1 MPMQTVIRRAEK
13 GEADVLALLNGDVQA
28 IHASA
33 VPWLFKAPGPETFPE
48 REFAFLLEVE
58 DNLLFIAEVDGAPAG
73 YAFAEIMRRPES
85 AFCNAYDLVHLHHI
99 SVRPAHRRHG
109 VGTALLAAVRAA
121 ADERNIKLIEIGVW
135 NFNEAA
141 RDFFRRHGFAART
154 ETLWNR

>member
-1 MPMQTVIRRAEK
+1 MPTVIRRAEK
-13 GEADVLALLNGDVQA
+13 GDADVLASLNTDVQA
-28 IHASA
+28 IHAAA

-58 DNLLFIAEVDGAPAG
+58 DNLLFIAEVDGAPTG
-73 YAFAEIMRRPES
+73 YAFAEVMRRPES

-99 SVRPAHRRHG
+99 SVRPAHRQHG

-121 ADERNIKLIEIGVW
+121 AGERDIKLIEIGVW
-135 NFNEAA
+135 SFNETA
-141 RDFFRRHGFAART
+141 RAFFRRHGFAPRT